1 MRVTLDF
8 LLILDTAP
16 EDFKTENANLKGK
29 IKDLQADKKILQSD
43 KKALQ
48 I

>member
-1 MRVTLDF
+1 MKKRHKY
-8 LLILDTAP
+8 LLLYCA